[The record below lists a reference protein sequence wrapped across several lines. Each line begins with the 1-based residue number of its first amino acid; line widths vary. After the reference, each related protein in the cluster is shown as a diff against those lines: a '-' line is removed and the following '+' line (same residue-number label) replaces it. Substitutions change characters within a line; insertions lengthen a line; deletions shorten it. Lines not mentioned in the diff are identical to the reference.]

1 MLSLCQLK
9 LTEDRMAKTVLQ
21 KEIERL
27 RRHERWFLRKQLDRE
42 PTKLDQF
49 LEDKVPAKLEETL
62 DKAFAKAFH
71 LIFSKGSSIIS
82 KTFSTDKL
90 IDEFQSD
97 SADLV
102 LLGGGRQMR
111 RFKRRAVATGTA
123 HTIVSTVTGAALG
136 FVGGTIPDIALFIT
150 LLLRNIYKI
159 SMKYGYAFDTE
170 EEQKFILRVIAAAVQ
185 DGDDMIRANKEVN
198 QLIREGLD
206 RDSSS
211 VDERINEAAVA
222 LAHALLL
229 MKFLQKIPVVGVI
242 GGASDFIYMER
253 ISDYAV
259 LKYQRR
265 FLVDQLKSGLH

>member
-1 MLSLCQLK
+1 
-9 LTEDRMAKTVLQ
+9 MAKTVMQ

-27 RRHERWFLRKQLDRE
+27 RRAERWFLRKQLDRE
-42 PTKLDQF
+42 PTKLDLF
-49 LEDKVPAKLEETL
+49 LEDKVPAKLEATL
-62 DKAFAKAFH
+62 DKA
-71 LIFSKGSSIIS
+71 FSKGSSIIS
-82 KTFSTDKL
+82 KTFSTEKL
-90 IDEFQSD
+90 IEEFEAD
-97 SADLV
+97 NADLIV
-102 LLGGGRQMR
+102 LGGGRQMR
-111 RFKRRAVATGTA
+111 KFKRRATATGTA
-123 HTIVSTVTGAALG
+123 HTIVSAVTGAALG

-170 EEQKFILRVIAAAVQ
+170 EEQKFILSVIAAAVQ

-198 QLIREGLD
+198 KLIREGL
-206 RDSSS
+206 SSETGT
-211 VDERINEAAVA
+211 VDEKINEAAVA

-229 MKFLQKIPVVGVI
+229 MKFLQKIPVVGVV

-265 FLVDQLKSGLH
+265 FLVDQLKSGRH

>member
-1 MLSLCQLK
+1 
-9 LTEDRMAKTVLQ
+9 MAKTVLQ
-21 KEIERL
+21 KEIERHKRAE
-27 RRHERWFLRKQLDRE
+27 RRFLRAQLKRE
-42 PTKLDQF
+42 PTKLDLF
-49 LEDKVPAKLEETL
+49 LEEKVPPKLESTL
-62 DKAFAKAFH
+62 DAAFAKAFH

-90 IDEFQSD
+90 IEEFE
-97 SADLV
+97 ADTASLV
-102 LLGGGRQMR
+102 ELGGGKQMR
-111 RFKRRAVATGTA
+111 RFKQRAAVTGTA
-123 HTIVSTVTGAALG
+123 HTLFSAVAGAALG
-136 FVGGTIPDIALFIT
+136 FVGGTIPDIVLFIT

-170 EEQKFILRVIAAAVQ
+170 EEQKFILRVITAAMQ
-185 DGDDMIRANKEVN
+185 DGDDLIRANKEVN
-198 QLIREGLD
+198 QLIRAGL
-206 RDSSS
+206 SSDGGT
-211 VDERINEAAVA
+211 VDDRINEAAVA

-265 FLVDQLKSGLH
+265 FLVDQLRNEQGAG

>member
-1 MLSLCQLK
+1 
-9 LTEDRMAKTVLQ
+9 MAKTVLQ
-21 KEIERL
+21 KEIDRL
-27 RRHERWFLRKQLDRE
+27 RRAERHFLRNQLNRE
-42 PTKLDQF
+42 PTKLDLF
-49 LEDKVPAKLEETL
+49 LEDKVPEKLEATL

-82 KTFSTDKL
+82 KTFSMDKL
-90 IDEFQSD
+90 IDEFEAD
-97 SADLV
+97 SANLEEI
-102 LLGGGRQMR
+102 GGGRQMR
-111 RFKRRAVATGTA
+111 KFKRRATATGTA
-123 HTIVSTVTGAALG
+123 HTIFSTLTGAALG
-136 FVGGTIPDIALFIT
+136 FVGGTIPDIVLFIT

-170 EEQKFILRVIAAAVQ
+170 EEQKFILRVITAAVQ
-185 DGDDMIRANKEVN
+185 DGDDMIRANKDVN
-198 QLIREGLD
+198 RLIREGLSSD
-206 RDSSS
+206 DST
-211 VDERINEAAVA
+211 VDERIKEAAVA

-265 FLVDQLKSGLH
+265 FLIDQLRNGRK